1 MSQFK
6 ERVINVIRQIPR
18 GKVVSY
24 GQVAAY
30 VGMPRAA
37 RQIGWTM
44 SKLGNVDLPWWRV
57 VNNAGKITFRG
68 SLYNDKALQ
77 KKLLE
82 AEGIPVADDY
92 TFDIE
97 KYRFSPNPKQL
108 QKMELDEA

>member
-6 ERVINVIRQIPR
+6 EKVINVIRLIPR

-24 GQVAAY
+24 GQVAVY
-30 VGMPRAA
+30 VGVPRAA

-44 SKLGNVDLPWWRV
+44 SKIGNIDLPWWRV
-57 VNNAGKITFRG
+57 VNNAGKITFKG
-68 SLYNDKALQ
+68 SLYNNKVLQ

-82 AEGIPVADDY
+82 AEGILVADDY

-97 KYRFSPNPKQL
+97 KYRFSPSSKQL
-108 QKMELDEA
+108 HEMELDEA